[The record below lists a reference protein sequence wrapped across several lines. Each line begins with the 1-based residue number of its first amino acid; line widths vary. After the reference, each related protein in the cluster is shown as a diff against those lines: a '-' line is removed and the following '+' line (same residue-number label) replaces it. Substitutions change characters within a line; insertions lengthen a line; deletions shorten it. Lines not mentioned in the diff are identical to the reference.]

1 MQAPERPTTGDMAMN
16 YIEGFGVLLMN
27 FIGPAILALILA
39 YGGYQTYLWRRRRG
53 KPVDARVIGHDD
65 APTGQYLLALGL
77 PVLASFVLIA
87 IVIVTH
93 LGRSAG

>member
-1 MQAPERPTTGDMAMN
+1 MN
-16 YIEGFGVLLMN
+16 YIEGFGLLLMN
-27 FIGPAILALILA
+27 FIGPAILALT

-65 APTGQYLLALGL
+65 EPTGHYLLALGL
-77 PVLASFVLIA
+77 PVLAAFVIIA

-93 LGRSAG
+93 VGRGAG

>member
-1 MQAPERPTTGDMAMN
+1 MN
-16 YIEGFGVLLMN
+16 YIEGFGLLLMN
-27 FIGPAILALILA
+27 FTGPAILALILA

-53 KPVDARVIGHDD
+53 KPVDARVIGRYD

-93 LGRSAG
+93 LGRGAG

>member
-1 MQAPERPTTGDMAMN
+1 MN
-16 YIEGFGVLLMN
+16 YIEGFGLLLMN

-53 KPVDARVIGHDD
+53 KPVDARIIGHDD

-93 LGRSAG
+93 LGRGAG

>member
-16 YIEGFGVLLMN
+16 YIEGFGLLLMN
-27 FIGPAILALILA
+27 LIGPAILALILA

-53 KPVDARVIGHDD
+53 KALDARVIGHDD
-65 APTGQYLLALGL
+65 GPTGQYLLALGL

-87 IVIVTH
+87 IIIVTH
-93 LGRSAG
+93 LGRGAG

>member
-1 MQAPERPTTGDMAMN
+1 MN
-16 YIEGFGVLLMN
+16 YIEGFGLLLMN

-65 APTGQYLLALGL
+65 GPPATTSSLSACRCSRLSSSSL
-77 PVLASFVLIA
+77 P
-87 IVIVTH
+87 
-93 LGRSAG
+93 